1 MGFDNPRNLG
11 DRETGGG
18 LSLPIW
24 IQYMQT
30 ALKGVP
36 VTDLNRKAPEGV
48 TRQGDW
54 VYEEYAGGRGISRI
68 GVSNYTPGR
77 SKSGGQGSDSSD
89 GEPQGADPA
98 GAPSNS
104 PLATD
109 DLFRGN

>member
-24 IQYMQT
+24 IDYMKV

-36 VTDLNRKAPEGV
+36 LAKAPNPPEGV

-54 VYEEYAGGRGISRI
+54 VYTEYAGGRGIARI
-68 GVSNYTPGR
+68 GVASNYSAAPAARRNGG
-77 SKSGGQGSDSSD
+77 SPSGGSDSAPPPAD
-89 GEPQGADPA
+89 NVGAHSTDPF
-98 GAPSNS
+98 G
-104 PLATD
+104 
-109 DLFRGN
+109 GN